1 MKAGAFCGPV
11 SRLRASARSC
21 LAATGAAALLLAFPA
36 GGAGKNGL
44 PLKGERFVAFETN
57 AVTWLS
63 LDVSPDGAALVI
75 EALGDLYTLPVAGG
89 QATRITSGMA
99 FDSQP
104 RYSPDGER
112 IVFVSDR
119 DGSEDVWLGNA
130 DGSGLRNLTQAGDD
144 VEFASPAWAPDGS
157 HIVVSRTQQGLGVFE
172 LWAYHVEGGSGVRIT
187 LAKVLPEQRM
197 DERRNALGA
206 VYSPDGRYLYYA
218 RKNGGFGYNL
228 RLPLWQIARRDL
240 REGAEDILTVA
251 GGSAMR
257 PVLSPDGRL
266 LAYATRHEGASGL
279 RLRNLETGADTWL
292 AWPAQRDEQESR
304 FTRDLFPGYAFAP
317 DGGSVFFTQGGGIR
331 RVDVATGEVAS
342 IPFAVQVEQALG
354 GNLYAPYRLGV
365 GPVKAR
371 LVRGIAPSP
380 DGSQLAFSALATVYV
395 RDDAS
400 GEQRAL
406 TPPEASAFHPAW
418 SPDGRWLAWV
428 SWGSD
433 GGHVWRARADG
444 RGKPQRL
451 TERAAFYSDPAW
463 SPDGQR
469 IVALRAASYDRL
481 YREWDFDELPG
492 AEVIWLPAAGGAAQ
506 TVLPA
511 RGMRAPHFGPE
522 PDRIYLY
529 LSPGLFARKGESAL
543 ASVRFDGT
551 DRRIHFGVKGPG
563 IYFAEAPV
571 PADDIRLSPDGG
583 FALVLHANQLHVAR
597 LLNRNLAN
605 LQTTLADA
613 SIPMARLTDVG
624 ADRATW
630 SADGTEVLWSIG
642 HTVHRRPLNSVQ
654 FRQSDEDEDDGK
666 DEREEEAEGDEDA
679 VAEQGRD
686 GSGQDATEM
695 GTASGAAQEANAEAD
710 AADESA
716 AGTAASGMENADEQD
731 GDAAEEQPPA
741 LAEEHEAVAS
751 VAIEVYR
758 PRHEPQGLLALTG
771 ATVIPMEADGD
782 GLAAPIPNAAVLIE
796 NHRIVAV
803 GPLDAVA
810 VPPEAAVMDMSGHFI
825 VPGYVDTHAH
835 FRPMRRVL
843 DKSNWAFLA
852 NLAYGVTTALDV
864 QPSTVDIL
872 AYQDLIDA
880 GELPGPRALSTG
892 PGIFNNNRFKSLNH
906 ARAVLKRYKE
916 HYRVR
921 NLKAYISGN
930 RKQRQWLAQAA
941 RELGLMP
948 TTEGS
953 LDMKLGITHA
963 IDGFSGNEHNFPV
976 LDLHDDVVELVARSG
991 MAYTPTLLV
1000 AYGGPAGETHFYANE
1015 SPDSD
1020 SKLNRFTPRP
1030 FVAARTR
1037 RGDWFHPEEH
1047 VFSRVAAQ
1055 AAKIIRAG
1063 GRVGVGSHGQLQGL
1077 GYHWELWAL
1086 ASGGLTAEEA
1096 LLAATRH
1103 GAEIVGVAQDI
1114 GTIAAGKLADLVI
1127 LKANPLDDIRHSDDI
1142 AWVVKNGEVFHGDT
1156 LDKTW
1161 PKQEA
1166 LPEQWWQ
1173 RLGPGAD

>member
-1 MKAGAFCGPV
+1 MM
-11 SRLRASARSC
+11 
-21 LAATGAAALLLAFPA
+21 AATLCRRRAGGGTSLVALGAALGAALLSLSLPA
-36 GGAGKNGL
+36 GGEGRDGL
-44 PLKGERFVAFETN
+44 PLEGDRQVAFETS

-63 LDVSPDGAALVI
+63 LDASPDGAALLLEV
-75 EALGDLYTLPVAGG
+75 LGDLYTLPVTGG
-89 QATRITSGMA
+89 EATRITSGMA

-104 RYSPDGER
+104 RFSPDGER

-119 DGSEDVWLGNA
+119 DGGEDVWLADA
-130 DGSGLRNLTQAGDD
+130 DGGGLRNLTQAGDD

-172 LWAYHVEGGSGVRIT
+172 LWAYHVQGGGGVRIT
-187 LAKVLPEQRM
+187 RAKLLPEQRM
-197 DERRNALGA
+197 DERGNALGA

-240 REGAEDILTVA
+240 REGVEDILTAA

-257 PVLSPDGRL
+257 PLLSPDGRL

-279 RLRNLETGADTWL
+279 RLRDLATGADTWL

-317 DGGSVFFTQGGGIR
+317 DGRSVFFTRDGGIR
-331 RVDVATGEVAS
+331 RVDIATGEVAS
-342 IPFAVQVEQALG
+342 VPFTVQVEQALG
-354 GNLYAPYRLGV
+354 ADLYAPYRLGV

-371 LVRGIAPSP
+371 LVRGVAPSP
-380 DGSQLAFSALATVYV
+380 DGGQLAFSALATIYV
-395 RDDAS
+395 RDEAS

-406 TPPEASAFHPAW
+406 TPPETSAFHPAW

-428 SWGSD
+428 TWSSA
-433 GGHVWRARADG
+433 GGHIWRARANG
-444 RGKPQRL
+444 RGQPQRL
-451 TERAAFYSDPAW
+451 SEHAAFYSDPVW
-463 SPDGQR
+463 SPDGER
-469 IVALRAASYDRL
+469 IVALRAASHDRL
-481 YREWDFDELPG
+481 HREWDFDELPG
-492 AEVIWLPAAGGAAQ
+492 SEVIWLPAAGGAAR

-511 RGMRAPHFGPE
+511 RGMRAPHFGPA

-529 LSPGLFARKGESAL
+529 LSPGMFARKGEAAL

-551 DRRIHFGVKGPG
+551 DRRLHFGVKGPG

-605 LQTTLADA
+605 LQTTLGDP
-613 SIPMARLTDVG
+613 SIPIAQLTDVG
-624 ADRATW
+624 ADHATW
-630 SADGTEVLWSIG
+630 SADGAEVLWSVG
-642 HTVHRRPLNSVQ
+642 HRVYRRPLDSVT
-654 FRQSDEDEDDGK
+654 FRKGEEDEKDGEDHPQEK
-666 DEREEEAEGDEDA
+666 EGGLGDPADVKGRAGEANGQEDKA
-679 VAEQGRD
+679 
-686 GSGQDATEM
+686 
-695 GTASGAAQEANAEAD
+695 ASGAE
-710 AADESA
+710 AADER
-716 AGTAASGMENADEQD
+716 D
-731 GDAAEEQPPA
+731 GDAGAAKPFA
-741 LAEEHEAVAS
+741 LAEDHEAVTS
-751 VAIEVYR
+751 VAIEVYH
-758 PRHEPQGLLALTG
+758 PRHEPEGLLALAG
-771 ATVIPMEADGD
+771 ATVIPMEANGS
-782 GLAAPIPNAAVLIE
+782 GLAAPIPDAVVLIE
-796 NHRIVAV
+796 NHRIAAV
-803 GPLDAVA
+803 GPRGAVA
-810 VPPEAAVMDMSGHFI
+810 VPPEATVMDLSGHFI

-864 QPSTVDIL
+864 QPSTVDVL

-892 PGIFNNNRFKSLNH
+892 PGIFNNNRFKSLHH

-941 RELGLMP
+941 KELGLMP

-976 LDLHDDVVELVARSG
+976 LDLHADVVELVARSR

-1015 SPDSD
+1015 SPDAD
-1020 SKLNRFTPRP
+1020 AKLNRFTPRP

-1037 RGDWFHPEEH
+1037 RGDWFHPDEH

-1055 AAKIIRAG
+1055 AAKIMRAG

-1114 GTIAAGKLADLVI
+1114 GTIAAGKLADLVV
-1127 LKANPLDDIRHSDDI
+1127 LKANPLEDIRHSNDI
-1142 AWVVKNGEVFHGDT
+1142 AWVVKNGEVFQGDT
-1156 LDKTW
+1156 LDKAW
-1161 PKQEA
+1161 PVREA

-1173 RLGPGAD
+1173 RLGPADR